1 MVISCLT
8 VLAPLWLG
16 AVEAPVAA
24 VTVYSDR
31 ARVVR
36 TASVTLA
43 GAQRVELPPLPA
55 LVDPSS
61 IRVEAQGAEV
71 RAVDIARVEP
81 NELPIEQGRRLLAE
95 LETIEDRI
103 AQTSAEREAYVVQL
117 DGLGVVTPKAPPVE
131 GQRPPPKLEPSGW
144 SQADAFLADLRAR
157 LQGKSREAA
166 ERLKE
171 LEREHAHLQHE
182 AQLLGGADR
191 RGGWHVTVLAS
202 GKGAATLQLTYV
214 IARARWIPT
223 YDIRLFPKTNEVQ
236 LSFSGL
242 VSQETGEDWN
252 GAKLTLST
260 AVPASTT
267 AFPKLLTWKLGA
279 KERFIPAP
287 APLTEAMRP
296 PPAAPPLPETTRDA
310 EALRRRLLE
319 KSVATKEGKQEE
331 DEKDK
336 AKVTVAKEPEA
347 KQLTT
352 DFIRSVPVTTPGARS
367 YESLAE
373 TAPGSLSTRPNASGS
388 GTITGTI
395 TDAATKSSLMD
406 VVVTATALQL
416 SGEQVVVSDG
426 SGSYWIPQL
435 PQGEYTLRFDK
446 DGYKP
451 YSRSGVQ
458 LRSGATLRINAELLP
473 ESLKA
478 EEIVVVGRA
487 PTVDVGSSMT
497 GTTISLESTAP
508 SSMADS
514 YGGRSSAPT
523 VVAGS
528 LAPPPG
534 YVRPRYA
541 PELPASLAGGNDLS
555 YAAPRPETL
564 RSGGGARRVALF
576 SETWP
581 VSVER
586 RIYPALAT
594 HAFMVAELKSPSAQ
608 ALPGGLANL
617 AVGDDPAGTA
627 RLGLVS
633 PGEPFTLPLGIDR
646 AIKPVRNVQL
656 VQAEKGLIGKSDVGE
671 YVVTDE
677 IANPYPFPL
686 RTRIYDQWPLPG
698 TDDVEIKLVRVEPW
712 AIQDKV
718 KGSLEWHQTLPPGGK
733 VTVTFTYSLR
743 RPKGWQLY
751 QWQ

>member
-43 GAQRVELPPLPA
+43 DAQRVELPPLPA

-81 NELPIEQGRRLLAE
+81 NELPIEQGHRLLAE

-166 ERLKE
+166 ERLKD
-171 LEREHAHLQHE
+171 LEREHARLQHE
-182 AQLLGGADR
+182 ARLLGGADR
-191 RGGWHVTVLAS
+191 RGGWRVTVLAS
-202 GKGAATLQLTYV
+202 GKGAVTLQLTYV

-242 VSQETGEDWN
+242 VSQETGEDWT

-279 KERFIPAP
+279 KERFIPTP
-287 APLTEAMRP
+287 RPLTEAARP
-296 PPAAPPLPETTRDA
+296 PPAAPPLPEPTREA
-310 EALRRRLLE
+310 EALRLRLLA
-319 KSVATKEGKQEE
+319 KSVPPEPPRKEE
-331 DEKDK
+331 DEKSK
-336 AKVTVAKEPEA
+336 QKVPVEKSPEPPPI
-347 KQLTT
+347 TN
-352 DFIRSVPVTTPGARS
+352 DFIRKISMPLPGASREPARS
-367 YESLAE
+367 FESLAE
-373 TAPGSLSTRPNASGS
+373 ARPGDSSTRPMSA
-388 GTITGTI
+388 
-395 TDAATKSSLMD
+395 TD
-406 VVVTATALQL
+406 
-416 SGEQVVVSDG
+416 
-426 SGSYWIPQL
+426 
-435 PQGEYTLRFDK
+435 
-446 DGYKP
+446 
-451 YSRSGVQ
+451 
-458 LRSGATLRINAELLP
+458 
-473 ESLKA
+473 
-478 EEIVVVGRA
+478 EIVVVGRA
-487 PTVDVGSSMT
+487 PTVDVSSSST
-497 GTTISLESTAP
+497 GTTIGLESLPASP
-508 SSMADS
+508 
-514 YGGRSSAPT
+514 GFFKPPPE

-534 YVRPRYA
+534 YVRPTYA
-541 PELPASLAGGNDLS
+541 PDLPASLAGGNDLS